1 MRINRT
7 LRFAVITSLLAVGT
21 AWASSDYLLQIEDIK
36 GEAATQN
43 PPALEVM
50 SFSFGA
56 SQPSAVG
63 NGSLSAGRMAPSS
76 RHQKTGH
83 VTLMKREAAPGTMQP
98 GASPVAIGDVDGDGM
113 TDAMTPRSSGPGAI
127 TLHVDGSPAQVA
139 ARQASVCAQG
149 KHFPSATLSG
159 RGKTWVLSD
168 VMVSSCAM
176 ADGQQAVSLSYQKIE
191 MR

>member
-1 MRINRT
+1 MRTHRT
-7 LRFAVITSLLAVGT
+7 LRFAVIASLLAGST
-21 AWASSDYLLQIEDIK
+21 AWASSDYLLQIEGLK
-36 GEAATQN
+36 GEAAAQS

-56 SQPSAVG
+56 SQPSSVG
-63 NGSLSAGRMAPSS
+63 NGSLSAGRMTPSS
-76 RHQKTGH
+76 RHTGH
-83 VTLMKREAAPGTMQP
+83 VTLMKREAAPGAMP
-98 GASPVAIGDVDGDGM
+98 SAAAADVD
-113 TDAMTPRSSGPGAI
+113 AMADVMAPRSSGPGTV

-149 KHFPSATLSG
+149 THFSSATLSG
-159 RGKTWVLSD
+159 KGKTWVLSD

>member
-1 MRINRT
+1 MCIHRT
-7 LRFAVITSLLAVGT
+7 LRFAVIASLLAGST
-21 AWASSDYLLQIEDIK
+21 AWASSDYLLQIEDLK
-36 GEAATQN
+36 GEAATLR

-56 SQPSAVG
+56 SQPGAVG
-63 NGSLSAGRMAPSS
+63 NGSLSTGRMAPSS
-76 RHQKTGH
+76 HHQKTGH
-83 VTLMKREAAPGTMQP
+83 VTLMKREAAPDATP
-98 GASPVAIGDVDGDGM
+98 SVPVAVGDVDGMAGV
-113 TDAMTPRSSGPGAI
+113 MTPRSPGPGTV
-127 TLHVDGSPAQVA
+127 TLRMDGSPTQVA
-139 ARQASVCAQG
+139 ARQAGVCVQG

>member
-7 LRFAVITSLLAVGT
+7 LRSAVIASLLASGA
-21 AWASSDYLLQIEDIK
+21 AWASSDYLLQIEGIK
-36 GEAATQN
+36 GEAASQS

-56 SQPSAVG
+56 SQSGAVG
-63 NGSLSAGRMAPSS
+63 NGSLGAGRMAPSS

-83 VTLMKREAAPGTMQP
+83 VTLMKREAAPGATP
-98 GASPVAIGDVDGDGM
+98 SAPVADVDGDGM

-139 ARQASVCAQG
+139 ARRAGVCAQG

>member
-7 LRFAVITSLLAVGT
+7 LRFAVIVSLLAGST
-21 AWASSDYLLQIEDIK
+21 AWASSDYLLQIEGIK
-36 GEAATQN
+36 GEAATRT

-56 SQPSAVG
+56 SQPGAVG
-63 NGSLSAGRMAPSS
+63 NGSLSAGRMASS
-76 RHQKTGH
+76 RHTKSGH
-83 VTLMKREAAPGTMQP
+83 VTLMKREAAPGTTQP
-98 GASPVAIGDVDGDGM
+98 EASPVAIGDVDSDGM
-113 TDAMTPRSSGPGAI
+113 TDVMSPRSSGPGAI

-159 RGKTWVLSD
+159 KGKTWVLSD

>member
-7 LRFAVITSLLAVGT
+7 LRSAVIASLLASGGV
-21 AWASSDYLLQIEDIK
+21 WASSDYLLQIEGIK
-36 GEAATQN
+36 GEAASQS

-56 SQPSAVG
+56 SQSGAVG
-63 NGSLSAGRMAPSS
+63 NGLLGAGRMAPSS

-83 VTLMKREAAPGTMQP
+83 VTLMKREAAPVATP
-98 GASPVAIGDVDGDGM
+98 SAPVADVDVDGEGM
-113 TDAMTPRSSGPGAI
+113 TAVMAPRSSGPGAI
-127 TLHVDGSPAQVA
+127 TLHVDGPSAQVA

-159 RGKTWVLSD
+159 LGKTWVLSD

-176 ADGQQAVSLSYQKIE
+176 ADGQQAVSLSFQTIE

>member
-1 MRINRT
+1 MRIHRT
-7 LRFAVITSLLAVGT
+7 LRFAVIASLLAGST
-21 AWASSDYLLQIEDIK
+21 AWASSDYLLQIENLK
-36 GEAATQN
+36 GGAAAQN

-56 SQPSAVG
+56 SQPGAVG
-63 NGSLSAGRMAPSS
+63 NGSLSTGRMAPSN

-83 VTLMKREAAPGTMQP
+83 VTLMKREAAPDATP
-98 GASPVAIGDVDGDGM
+98 SAPVAVGDVDGGGM
-113 TDAMTPRSSGPGAI
+113 AGVMAPRSPGPGTV
-127 TLHVDGSPAQVA
+127 TLRMDGSPAQVA
-139 ARQASVCAQG
+139 ARQAGVCVQG

-176 ADGQQAVSLSYQKIE
+176 ADGQHAVSLSYQKIE